1 MKTIDEQIIEFS
13 QTVKPYLQRDGGD
26 FDFVK
31 FSDGIV
37 YIKMLGACSG
47 CTSSSS
53 TVDYIEEMMCEEIPG
68 VIGVQ
73 EI

>member
-13 QTVKPYLQRDGGD
+13 NTLKPYLQRDGGD
-26 FDFVK
+26 FEFIK

-47 CTSSSS
+47 CSSSS
-53 TVDYIEEMMCEEIPG
+53 VTVDYIEEMMCEEIPG
-68 VIGVQ
+68 VISVK

>member
-1 MKTIDEQIIEFS
+1 MKTIDEQIKEFS
-13 QTVKPYLQRDGGD
+13 ETLKPYLQREGGD

-31 FSDGIV
+31 FSDGVV

-47 CTSSSS
+47 CSSSS
-53 TVDYIEEMMCEEIPG
+53 TTVDSIEEMMCEEIPG
-68 VIGVQ
+68 VISVQ